1 MVSLGSSSVQFFSS
15 SFTVSIIA
23 LFLRSGLSDTDINAP
38 FRSVRGQVPEP
49 SSDWTDGCPQ
59 ADYFGEQLPVN
70 DEGLMLTEDVMDYIL
85 SGYKLY
91 EKTRVKHEN
100 MVKS

>member
-1 MVSLGSSSVQFFSS
+1 M
-15 SFTVSIIA
+15 
-23 LFLRSGLSDTDINAP
+23 
-38 FRSVRGQVPEP
+38 
-49 SSDWTDGCPQ
+49 
-59 ADYFGEQLPVN
+59 
-70 DEGLMLTEDVMDYIL
+70 MTEDLIDYIL